1 WKRSSNETPK
11 TTYGITSGLSKSADT
26 ALLPRNRRRVSAN
39 DASTPRATAPVLD
52 SAATIALVSSAPFRS
67 EFERNSR
74 YQFKVKPE
82 SGKLGTADLLNE
94 KISRITIG
102 AQRTST
108 TSTKTPRRSL
118 APFFESAASIS
129 PPQPRR
135 CGGSGRRR
143 R

>member
-74 YQFKVKPE
+74 YQFKVKPD

-94 KISRITIG
+94 KISRIT
-102 AQRTST
+102 TST
-108 TSTKTPRRSL
+108 NTHRGRPARSL
-118 APFFESAASIS
+118 EGAAPIT